1 MINRNEVG
9 ERGHC
14 YACKGAA
21 DDVNGGS
28 RRSPAHQ
35 RNGDKRRCARASA
48 QKKPDYRGASSR
60 ESLNGGW
67 GSRLD
72 REKRWQP
79 RQATNH
85 QGKQCNHADA
95 APESE
100 VALRTKGKIMRAVI
114 HEAVIVSV
122 AWDILSCA
130 MDIQIRDRSRQPIGV
145 AQVDPAARPMLV
157 RAIAADGAPHEIYL
171 DWEHALDDAGQ
182 LRSCVTCGCQ
192 HLYRRRTLP
201 RFAPFA
207 LVLAGAGVVAGVLG
221 YSSDPIVLAALVALL
236 VLDGAVLVL
245 ARVQLVCYRC
255 GSAYGGAPIA
265 RYHRAWD
272 ARVAAEPDNQPVV
285 PNELNAPN
293 NARGPSLPSN
303 P

>member
-1 MINRNEVG
+1 
-9 ERGHC
+9 
-14 YACKGAA
+14 
-21 DDVNGGS
+21 
-28 RRSPAHQ
+28 
-35 RNGDKRRCARASA
+35 
-48 QKKPDYRGASSR
+48 
-60 ESLNGGW
+60 
-67 GSRLD
+67 
-72 REKRWQP
+72 
-79 RQATNH
+79 
-85 QGKQCNHADA
+85 
-95 APESE
+95 
-100 VALRTKGKIMRAVI
+100 MRAVV
-114 HEAVIVSV
+114 HGAVIVSV
-122 AWDILSCA
+122 AWDILSRA

-272 ARVAAEPDNQPVV
+272 ARIAAEPDNQPAEA
-285 PNELNAPN
+285 NDMSAPN
-293 NARGPSLPSN
+293 DARGPSLPSN